1 MAVLS
6 LYSIAAEHNSVI
18 VIPSERCFL
27 VTRVYP
33 DFSISSSVK
42 KTRCSINLVSVMLFF
57 KTADTAIIL
66 NVLIKGTVLPRDS
79 QNVHRLQ
86 Y

>member
-1 MAVLS
+1 
-6 LYSIAAEHNSVI
+6 
-18 VIPSERCFL
+18 
-27 VTRVYP
+27 
-33 DFSISSSVK
+33 VK